1 MLGLNS
7 SNFSFFFDLI
17 NLSIISL
24 IIFISYKHKISNK
37 YGAFVLLLFAST
49 PLFGN
54 NVIFDLNVFPD
65 QSKYIINTIL
75 IRENY
80 FQIVNEI
87 ISQDWEQFHNRFNLA
102 LSDQYIPTRY
112 ASLLIAS
119 IPIPFIETVRSI
131 GFFSKFIFIVWFIY
145 IISNQKKFFEK
156 KDYSYY
162 LLLFLPSVLIYSSIA
177 LKEIYIFVFF
187 HLCMFFVLMRKPFF
201 FMISIFMLALVR
213 VELILLIIFFLL
225 SYAFLFYSLPEKK
238 FSNFFQNLVKIIIV
252 SSILLVLYYQS
263 NLNLSLDLFFEKIN
277 QMKSGYYHEGDLSIK
292 LNTYQIGSYNLLPIT
307 LDLFKSIMSPLFS
320 KSTNLFLQILIIEN
334 FIILLLFFY
343 FSYKISL
350 NNKLKTI
357 FYFIFFIIIHLSV
370 GTIVINDMAI
380 YRYKITM
387 LIPLILIMKEE
398 LKIKNE
404 NIIFNKS

>member
-145 IISNQKKFFEK
+145 IILNQNKFFEK

-162 LLLFLPSVLIYSSIA
+162 LLLFLPL
-177 LKEIYIFVFF
+177 
-187 HLCMFFVLMRKPFF
+187 
-201 FMISIFMLALVR
+201 
-213 VELILLIIFFLL
+213 
-225 SYAFLFYSLPEKK
+225 
-238 FSNFFQNLVKIIIV
+238 
-252 SSILLVLYYQS
+252 
-263 NLNLSLDLFFEKIN
+263 
-277 QMKSGYYHEGDLSIK
+277 
-292 LNTYQIGSYNLLPIT
+292 
-307 LDLFKSIMSPLFS
+307 
-320 KSTNLFLQILIIEN
+320 STNLLIN
-334 FIILLLFFY
+334 SPKRNLYFRFF
-343 FSYKISL
+343 SL
-350 NNKLKTI
+350 MYVFCFDEKTI
-357 FYFIFFIIIHLSV
+357 FFY
-370 GTIVINDMAI
+370 D
-380 YRYKITM
+380 
-387 LIPLILIMKEE
+387 
-398 LKIKNE
+398 
-404 NIIFNKS
+404 FNFYACIGKS

>member
-1 MLGLNS
+1 M
-7 SNFSFFFDLI
+7 
-17 NLSIISL
+17 

-145 IISNQKKFFEK
+145 IILNQK
-156 KDYSYY
+156 
-162 LLLFLPSVLIYSSIA
+162 
-177 LKEIYIFVFF
+177 
-187 HLCMFFVLMRKPFF
+187 
-201 FMISIFMLALVR
+201 
-213 VELILLIIFFLL
+213 
-225 SYAFLFYSLPEKK
+225 
-238 FSNFFQNLVKIIIV
+238 
-252 SSILLVLYYQS
+252 
-263 NLNLSLDLFFEKIN
+263 
-277 QMKSGYYHEGDLSIK
+277 
-292 LNTYQIGSYNLLPIT
+292 
-307 LDLFKSIMSPLFS
+307 
-320 KSTNLFLQILIIEN
+320 
-334 FIILLLFFY
+334 
-343 FSYKISL
+343 
-350 NNKLKTI
+350 
-357 FYFIFFIIIHLSV
+357 
-370 GTIVINDMAI
+370 
-380 YRYKITM
+380 
-387 LIPLILIMKEE
+387 
-398 LKIKNE
+398 
-404 NIIFNKS
+404 